1 MWVAVNRDGKAR
13 LFEMPPRRFHN
24 GSTLPAKLVGFND
37 AVYVGDGKDEYSF
50 WAVQKFYKL
59 NRIDDKSSFG
69 YKLMTEDVDRRHP
82 IWREYVPDCIKDM
95 TWEDEPVE
103 VEISIKRKE
112 N

>member
-24 GSTLPAKLVGFND
+24 GPTLSSKLVGFND

-69 YKLMTEDVDRRHP
+69 YKFMTEDIDDGHP
-82 IWREYVPDCIKDM
+82 IWHEYVPDCIKDM

>member
-13 LFEMPPRRFHN
+13 LFEMPPRRFHD
-24 GSTLPAKLVGFND
+24 GPMLPAELVGFDD
-37 AVYVGDGKDEYSF
+37 AVSVGDGKDEYSF
-50 WAVQKFYKL
+50 WAVQKYYKS
-59 NRIDDKSSFG
+59 NEIEGSEYG
-69 YKLMTEDVDRRHP
+69 YIIMTEDIEDGRP
-82 IWREYVPDCIKDM
+82 IWFEYVPDCIKDM